1 MAAKLDRV
9 VIALIFLVLFILSL
23 VLYFFVQDKLIQ
35 IGLLCLTIVSSGGFG
50 YSLARIIVR
59 R

>member
-1 MAAKLDRV
+1 MAAKLDRL
-9 VIALIFLVLFILSL
+9 VIALIFLLIFSISTAF
-23 VLYFFVQDKLIQ
+23 YFFVNEEVTKIIIFTLS
-35 IGLLCLTIVSSGGFG
+35 IVSSGGFG